1 MGKQRIILGLPWFR
15 ENNPIIDWETGH
27 VSWRIKNQEIRKIQ
41 TKKIKR
47 ERIKQESQEEE
58 LDLLLQYINGEL
70 LENEPEWIR
79 TKITASQNLALQH
92 EKPKQDRT
100 VEESVPP
107 QFHNFLKV
115 FDKEAADQFPTSK
128 PWDHKIEMK
137 EGFEPKSFK
146 TYNLTPEETKELD
159 SFLEEQLAKG
169 YIRPSKSPMV
179 SPFFFV
185 SKKDGKLR
193 PCQDYRYLN
202 EWTIKNAYP
211 LPLIS
216 ELLDKLK
223 GAKLFTKFDVRWGYN
238 NIRIKKG
245 DEWKAAFKT
254 NKGLFEPTVMFFGMC
269 NSPATFQAMMDSIF
283 KDLIA
288 EGLIIVYMDDILIF
302 AKDKQQLDKI
312 TRKVLQRLQ
321 ENDLYLKPEKCSF
334 EKTKIDYLGMIIEEG
349 KISMDPTKQRNPR
362 LASSKNSQTSPIIL
376 RIRQFLS
383 TIHQMIF

>member
-1 MGKQRIILGLPWFR
+1 LHARACRATVFSRCPTGLGKQQIILGLPWFR

-27 VSWRIKNQEIRKIQ
+27 VSWRTKTNEIRKIQ
-41 TKKIKR
+41 TKKVKK
-47 ERIKQESQEEE
+47 EKFEQKDQEEE
-58 LDLLLQYINGEL
+58 LDLLLRYINGEL
-70 LENEPEWIR
+70 LENEPKWIR

-92 EKPKQDRT
+92 KKPKQDRT
-100 VEESVPP
+100 VEAIVPS
-107 QFHNFLKV
+107 QFHDFLEV
-115 FDKEAADQFPTSK
+115 FDKEASDQFPTSK

-169 YIRPSKSPMV
+169 YIRPSKSLMA

-238 NIRIKKG
+238 NIRI
-245 DEWKAAFKT
+245 
-254 NKGLFEPTVMFFGMC
+254 
-269 NSPATFQAMMDSIF
+269 
-283 KDLIA
+283 
-288 EGLIIVYMDDILIF
+288 
-302 AKDKQQLDKI
+302 
-312 TRKVLQRLQ
+312 
-321 ENDLYLKPEKCSF
+321 
-334 EKTKIDYLGMIIEEG
+334 
-349 KISMDPTKQRNPR
+349 
-362 LASSKNSQTSPIIL
+362 
-376 RIRQFLS
+376 
-383 TIHQMIF
+383 